1 MEDLAIPYV
10 VENMAFADLPAVVA
24 LENIAFSLPWSIHA
38 FEYEVRNN
46 PMAHFLVVRRRA
58 TVANGNAP
66 PEEAGCSLHPI
77 LGYGGLWLI
86 VDEGHVCTLAVHPDW
101 RGHGLGELLLSGLIE
116 HCMTRGAA
124 VATLEVRRGN
134 VVAQSLYEKYG
145 FARVGLRKAYYS
157 DNHEDALI
165 MTTDLISSPAYQQ
178 RFRTLQV
185 ELLRRLSGA
194 S

>member
-10 VENMAFADLPAVVA
+10 VENMAFADVPAVVA

-58 TVANGNAP
+58 PVANGDTP
-66 PEEAGCSLHPI
+66 PEEASRSLHPI

-101 RGHGLGELLLSGLIE
+101 RGHGLGALLLSGLIE
-116 HCMTRGAA
+116 HCMTLGAA
-124 VATLEVRRGN
+124 VATLEVRRSN
-134 VVAQSLYEKYG
+134 LVAQSLYEKYG
-145 FARVGLRKAYYS
+145 FAKVGLRKAYYA

-165 MTTDLISSPAYQQ
+165 MTTDLLSSPAYQE
-178 RFRTLQV
+178 RLRALQV
-185 ELLRRLSGA
+185 ELLRRLAGA